1 MLSFRR
7 AASLALIAMAAAL
20 VNPGPAVAAGPA
32 SPPEQFVDSFGV
44 HAVEVLKAT
53 KDDPAARRSRFA
65 ELARKDLDARTIAA
79 LVLGRAWRSA
89 DDTQRQRFSKVFEDH
104 LITTY
109 ARRFDSYAGQRLEVL
124 GRKPAG
130 DDVLVNSK
138 VIGTD
143 GKPIQVDWRV
153 RLKDGNWRI
162 IDASVEGVSMVV
174 TWRNEFASV
183 IQQDGLDG
191 LIARLETAG

>member
-1 MLSFRR
+1 MLLFRR
-7 AASLALIAMAAAL
+7 AALLAFIAMAAAL
-20 VNPGPAVAAGPA
+20 ASPGLAVAGPA
-32 SPPEQFVDSFGV
+32 SPPEQFVDSFGA

-65 ELARKDLDARTIAA
+65 ELARRDLDARTIAA

-89 DDTQRQRFSKVFEDH
+89 DAAERQRFSDVFEEH

-124 GRKPAG
+124 GQKPAG

-138 VIGTD
+138 VVGTD
-143 GKPIQVDWRV
+143 GKPILVDWRV
-153 RLKDGNWRI
+153 RQKDGNWRI

-174 TWRNEFASV
+174 TWRNEFAAV
-183 IQQDGLDG
+183 IQQDGLGG
-191 LIARLETAG
+191 LIARLEKAG